1 MSSYDEEGIR
11 LLDKTVAVRER
22 MIDHLLKEE
31 ALPTKARD
39 VEKFITLLDSTDKSI
54 FTRAKIKLEE
64 SNQKTSEESKELL
77 RDLLLTLHQ
86 NPKEKEDTPLTGV
99 IPQFVSSSIE
109 VSDAEI
115 LLEEDEPDI
124 DQYLNN

>member
-22 MIDHLLKEE
+22 MIDHLLKSEE
-31 ALPTKARD
+31 LPTKARD
-39 VEKFITLLDSTDKSI
+39 VEKFVTLLDSTDKSI

-77 RDLLLTLHQ
+77 RDLLLSLHQ
-86 NPKEKEDTPLTGV
+86 TPKEKDITPTTGV
-99 IPQFVSSSIE
+99 IPQFVSSSM
-109 VSDAEI
+109 VVTDAEI
-115 LLEEDEPDI
+115 MLEEDEPDI
-124 DQYLNN
+124 EQYLSN

>member
-22 MIDHLLKEE
+22 MIDHLLKGE
-31 ALPTKARD
+31 LPTQARD
-39 VEKFITLLDSTDKSI
+39 VEKFVTLLDSTDKSI

-77 RDLLLTLHQ
+77 RDLLLSLHQ
-86 NPKEKEDTPLTGV
+86 TPKEENPAPLSGA
-99 IPQFVSSSIE
+99 IPQFVSSAME
-109 VSDAEI
+109 VSDAEVM
-115 LLEEDEPDI
+115 LEEDEPDI
-124 DQYLNN
+124 DQYLNM

>member
-22 MIDHLLKEE
+22 MIDHLLKAED
-31 ALPTKARD
+31 LPTKARD
-39 VEKFITLLDSTDKSI
+39 VEKFVTLLDSTDKSI

-77 RDLLLTLHQ
+77 RGLLLTLHQ
-86 NPKEKEDTPLTGV
+86 NPKETETPVLEGV
-99 IPQFVSSSIE
+99 IPQFVSSSMS
-109 VSDAEI
+109 VTDAEI
-115 LLEEDEPDI
+115 MLEEDEPDI
-124 DQYLNN
+124 DKYLNQ

>member
-77 RDLLLTLHQ
+77 RGLLLTLHQ
-86 NPKEKEDTPLTGV
+86 NPKEIEAPVLDGV
-99 IPQFVSSSIE
+99 IPQFVSSSMN
-109 VSDAEI
+109 VTDAEI
-115 LLEEDEPDI
+115 MLEEDEPDI
-124 DQYLNN
+124 DKYLNQ